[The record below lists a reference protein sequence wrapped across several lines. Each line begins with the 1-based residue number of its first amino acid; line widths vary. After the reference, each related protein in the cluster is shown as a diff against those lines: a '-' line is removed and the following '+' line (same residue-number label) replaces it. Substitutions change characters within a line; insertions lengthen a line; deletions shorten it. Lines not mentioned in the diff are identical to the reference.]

1 MIPSCD
7 THRHERARKLERLK
21 IHPCRLSNNHG
32 GRNLPTVR
40 NFQAT
45 EQSSK

>member
-7 THRHERARKLERLK
+7 THRHGRARKLERLK
-21 IHPCRLSNNHG
+21 IRPHRLSNSPG

-45 EQSSK
+45 ERSSK